1 MTVDNDQLAQA
12 LRIQLNNCIGYAGDE
27 LDNSRVDAYNYY
39 FQRARGDE
47 VSGRSEIVTGD
58 ISAMVDGNL
67 AQMVEPLVNK
77 RIAEFCSYDKDDE
90 EQAQLES
97 DCINELIF
105 KRQNGFIELAT
116 AIKDALLLRNGI
128 IKVYIDKRSF
138 KQTIRR
144 RGVSPEVVTTVL
156 DQIGKTDVHSYDK
169 ETGKLSAT
177 VTKETQKFIVESLA
191 NENFLVP
198 KGWHRQDLEN
208 IPFCAERH
216 VESRSTLVER
226 GFKKSDVDGL
236 PKYVA
241 PSVTSANARLPRQ
254 ASVNQGLN
262 SVDQSQELVEWFEC
276 YVRMGTADGTSELR
290 CISLSGGQDAKI
302 LDNEDADIICYA
314 TGTAIINPHSWIGIS
329 LYDKLK
335 STQDST
341 VALTRALMDNLNATS
356 KNRTAHLDGVV
367 EETDLTDGR
376 INGSIRVK
384 PGVVADVRAA
394 VAAFSVPDTSAN
406 ILQNLQHFSRIRSE
420 MGGATLDM
428 ATGQMQMN
436 DRLGSQGLD
445 RAYSV
450 MEQLAAFMTKMLA
463 NTLVRQM
470 YLIAHEVL
478 RTSWDGAISFKR
490 GKDWLKQVP
499 SQWPVRD
506 SVYVNLGKAPNER
519 AREAAAM
526 ESLITKIEL
535 LAQAGMEDILVN
547 AESYYNAVTDWCRI
561 QDIAVPE
568 KYILSPKTPEA
579 QNAFKMKAMQRQKD
593 KAVQDALT
601 TQAIALE
608 QLRVALDKYK
618 ADQDTQFKYYNAV
631 LGAQVEEAKLTVP
644 AVVDLLK
651 VKSDAQKAAAGDKD
665 ASANT
670 GTETD
675 SGKESA
681 QESAA

>member
-1 MTVDNDQLAQA
+1 VIENDQLAQA
-12 LRIQLNNCIGYAGDE
+12 LRIQLNNCVGYAGDE

-47 VSGRSEIVTGD
+47 IAGRSSIVTGD
-58 ISAMVDGNL
+58 ISAMVEGNL
-67 AQMVEPLVNK
+67 AQMVEPLINK
-77 RIAEFCSYDKDDE
+77 RIAEFCSYNKDDE

-105 KRQNGFIELAT
+105 KRQNGFIELAA
-116 AIKDALLLRNGI
+116 AIKDALLLRNGVVKI
-128 IKVYIDKRSF
+128 YIDKRTY

-144 RGVSPEVVTTVL
+144 SNVSPEVVTTVL
-156 DQIGKTDVHSYDK
+156 DQIGETKVHSYDAT
-169 ETGKLSAT
+169 TGKLSAT
-177 VTKETQKFIVESLA
+177 VTKETQKFTVEALA

-198 KGWHRQDLEN
+198 KGWHRQDLDN

-241 PSVTSANARLPRQ
+241 PSMTSANARLPRQ
-254 ASVNQGLN
+254 TSVNQGLN
-262 SVDQSQELVEWFEC
+262 TLDQSQELVEWFEC
-276 YVRMGTADGTSELR
+276 YARMGTEDGTSELR
-290 CISLSGGQDAKI
+290 TIALSGGQNAKI
-302 LDNEDADIICYA
+302 LENEAADTICYA
-314 TGTAIINPHSWIGIS
+314 TGTAIINPHSWVGIS

-367 EETDLTDGR
+367 EESDLTDGR
-376 INGSIRVK
+376 VNGSIRVK
-384 PGVVADVRAA
+384 PGVVGDVRAA

-406 ILQNLQHFSRIRSE
+406 ILQNLQQFRQVRSE

-450 MEQLAAFMTKMLA
+450 MEQLAAFMTKMIA

-478 RTSWDGAISFKR
+478 RTSWDGPISFKR
-490 GKDWLKQVP
+490 GMDWLIQEP
-499 SQWPVRD
+499 SKWPVRD
-506 SVYVNLGKAPNER
+506 AVHVNLGKPPNER

-526 ESLITKIEL
+526 DALITKIEL
-535 LAQAGMEDILVN
+535 LAQNGMEDILVN
-547 AESYYNAVTDWCRI
+547 AESYYNAVIDWCRV
-561 QDIAVPE
+561 QDIAIPE
-568 KYILSPKTPEA
+568 RYILSPKTPQAA
-579 QNAFKMKAMQRQKD
+579 QAFKAKAAQRQKD

-601 TQAIALE
+601 TQAISLE

-618 ADQDTQFKYYNAV
+618 ADQDTQFKYYSVV
-631 LGAQVEEAKLTVP
+631 LDAQVKEAQLTVP

-651 VKSDAQKAAAGDKD
+651 VRNEAKQAAGESNDSDA
-665 ASANT
+665 
-670 GTETD
+670 GTEKD
-675 SGKESA
+675 SGGKVE
-681 QESAA
+681 EEPAA